1 MQNSIKPK
9 NRPICPYC
17 GKPKARWEDKAGAQR
32 FLDNLNPD
40 EFKGEE
46 IPIRAYK
53 CRCGFWHVTHR
64 EDIKREVKLSELRP
78 KYPLNIGIRYHL
90 GNIIRHLD
98 EAMIMLE
105 REFEGD
111 YITIKS
117 EVHESLSLIYDLKI
131 SPYKDEML
139 SVQNLLFE
147 FARDLYVI
155 IDNSLS
161 AKSWIETESIY
172 EFIQDWKYY
181 LSFLGYLKFFNKRVD
196 NPRVK
201 YILRNKDSFDEGNI
215 YLGGLHCLRNYFVI
229 LNTGGNLPKC
239 RNFYNIIEKMTDEI
253 LIEDLKELKENIP
266 IL

>member
-1 MQNSIKPK
+1 MMQNSIKPK

-17 GKPKARWEDKAGAQR
+17 GKPKARWETRAGAER
-32 FLDNLNPD
+32 FLNYLNPD
-40 EFKGEE
+40 EFKGE

-53 CRCGFWHVTHR
+53 CECGYWHVTHR
-64 EDIKREVKLSELRP
+64 EDIKRKIKFSKLKP
-78 KYPLNIGIRYHL
+78 KYPLDIGIRYHL
-90 GNIIRHLD
+90 GKIIRHLD

-105 REFEGD
+105 KEFED
-111 YITIKS
+111 DHIMIKS
-117 EVHESLSLIYDLKI
+117 EVHEALSFIYDLKI
-131 SPYKDEML
+131 SPYKDEMP
-139 SVQNLLFE
+139 SVQKLLFE
-147 FARDLYVI
+147 FARDLYI
-155 IDNSLS
+155 TIDNSLS

-181 LSFLGYLKFFNKRVD
+181 MSFLGYLKSFTKRAD

-201 YILRNKDSFDEGNI
+201 YVILNKESFNEGNI

-229 LNTGGNLPKC
+229 LNTGGTLPKC

-253 LIEDLKELKENIP
+253 LIDDLNELKENIP